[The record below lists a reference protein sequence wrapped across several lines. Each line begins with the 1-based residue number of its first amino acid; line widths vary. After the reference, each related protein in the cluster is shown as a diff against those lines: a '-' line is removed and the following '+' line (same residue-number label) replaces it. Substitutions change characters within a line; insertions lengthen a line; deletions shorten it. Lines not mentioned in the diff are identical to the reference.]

1 MKVFLLGVIVLNS
14 RGWSGSNQGWSHPR
28 KTPQHGNNLIDQHQ
42 QKICK
47 KHLQAKIE
55 EANLIRRDELTVE
68 DCLQP
73 GEIILLMLQTDLFC
87 WQTSRKGG
95 DVEEISFKSWSLQV
109 WRGDAWWDIWELD
122 SQDGNDDKQDN
133 FENAAKEGLGKESS
147 IMTAMVRQSQPLHFF
162 TSSLSWSTKFVWTW
176 WISLFHYIV
185 NSLSAQKMSSP
196 SPSPGMTEQLHCQA
210 AQQTQFIW
218 DPDVWN

>member
-1 MKVFLLGVIVLNS
+1 M
-14 RGWSGSNQGWSHPR
+14 
-28 KTPQHGNNLIDQHQ
+28 
-42 QKICK
+42 
-47 KHLQAKIE
+47 
-55 EANLIRRDELTVE
+55 E

-87 WQTSRKGG
+87 WRTSRKGG

-133 FENAAKEGLGKESS
+133 FENAAKEGLGDESS
-147 IMTAMVRQSQPLHFF
+147 ILTAMERQSQPFHF
-162 TSSLSWSTKFVWTW
+162 SLPAFPKRNSWSTKFVWTW

-210 AQQTQFIW
+210 GQQTPVHLGPW
-218 DPDVWN
+218 CLELSLRRCV